1 MKLFII
7 SFLSLLFI
15 ATSTA
20 QVLKAKVTIDYGHL
34 PIEEQNYLVDLALN
48 IEDYINNYVW
58 TEDEYET
65 DIDITIF
72 IIIETVLKKSHE
84 KILKSQFQIKSI
96 SGESFYDK
104 EWEFP
109 YQPGYLFDHSKN
121 EFDPLLN
128 FIDYYA
134 HLILAGELDGYSL
147 HLGTPFYDEALS
159 LANRGVLSK
168 YSKGWNS
175 RSQELQKIT
184 NVRTRPLREAKPDFF
199 EAQYLLEEGQLD
211 EAKKYAVK
219 VLAAIERV
227 VNEQPNN
234 KYLRTFFDAHYVTFS
249 KIFENEPKY
258 LNLLI
263 KYDNYHRETYR
274 QVMPLKK

>member
-7 SFLSLLFI
+7 SFLSLFFI

-20 QVLKAKVTIDYGHL
+20 QVLKAKATIDYGHL
-34 PIEEQNYLVDLALN
+34 PLEEQNYLKDLALN

-84 KILKSQFQIKSI
+84 KICKSQFQIKSI

-109 YQPGYLFDHSKN
+109 YQPGYLFDHSKI

-147 HLGTPFYDEALS
+147 NLGTPFYDEALS
-159 LANRGVLSK
+159 IANRGVLSK
-168 YSKGWNS
+168 YSKGWNA

-184 NVRTRPLREAKPDFF
+184 NVRTRPLRQAKPDFF
-199 EAQYLLEEGQLD
+199 EAQYLLEEGQLE

-219 VLAAIERV
+219 VLTAIENV

-234 KYLRTFFDAHYVTFS
+234 KYLRTFFDAHYVTFA

-274 QVMPLKK
+274 QVMP

>member
-7 SFLSLLFI
+7 SFLSLFFI

-34 PIEEQNYLVDLALN
+34 PLEEQNYLEDLALN

-84 KILKSQFQIKSI
+84 KICKSQFQIKSI

-109 YQPGYLFDHSKN
+109 YQPGYLFDHSKI

-147 HLGTPFYDEALS
+147 NLGTPFYDEALS
-159 LANRGVLSK
+159 IANRGVLSK
-168 YSKGWNS
+168 YSKGWNA

-184 NVRTRPLREAKPDFF
+184 NVRTRPLRQAKPDFF
-199 EAQYLLEEGQLD
+199 EAQYLLEEGQLE

-219 VLAAIERV
+219 VLTAIENV

-234 KYLRTFFDAHYVTFS
+234 KYLRTFFDAHYVTFA

-274 QVMPLKK
+274 QVMP

>member
-7 SFLSLLFI
+7 SFLSLLFM
-15 ATSTA
+15 ATSAA

-65 DIDITIF
+65 DIDMTIF

-84 KILKSQFQIKSI
+84 KIYKSQFQIKSI

-109 YQPGYLFDHSKN
+109 YQPGYLFDHSKI

-128 FIDYYA
+128 YA
-134 HLILAGELDGYSL
+134 HLILAG
-147 HLGTPFYDEALS
+147 
-159 LANRGVLSK
+159 
-168 YSKGWNS
+168 
-175 RSQELQKIT
+175 
-184 NVRTRPLREAKPDFF
+184 
-199 EAQYLLEEGQLD
+199 
-211 EAKKYAVK
+211 
-219 VLAAIERV
+219 
-227 VNEQPNN
+227 
-234 KYLRTFFDAHYVTFS
+234 
-249 KIFENEPKY
+249 
-258 LNLLI
+258 
-263 KYDNYHRETYR
+263 
-274 QVMPLKK
+274 

>member
-7 SFLSLLFI
+7 SFLSLFFI

-34 PIEEQNYLVDLALN
+34 PLEEQNYLEDLALN

-72 IIIETVLKKSHE
+72 IIIETVLNKSHE
-84 KILKSQFQIKSI
+84 KIYKSQFQIKSI

-109 YQPGYLFDHSKN
+109 YQPGYLFDHSKI

-147 HLGTPFYDEALS
+147 NLGTPFYDEALS
-159 LANRGVLSK
+159 IANRGVLSK
-168 YSKGWNS
+168 YSKGWNT

-184 NVRTRPLREAKPDFF
+184 NVRTRPLRQAKPDFF
-199 EAQYLLEEGQLD
+199 EAQYLLEEGKLE

-219 VLAAIERV
+219 VLTAIEKV

-234 KYLRTFFDAHYVTFS
+234 KYLRTFFDAHYVTFA

-263 KYDNYHRETYR
+263 NYDNYHRETYR
-274 QVMPLKK
+274 QVMP

>member
-7 SFLSLLFI
+7 SLLSLFFI
-15 ATSTA
+15 VTSSA

-34 PIEEQNYLVDLALN
+34 PLEEQNYLENLAMN

-84 KILKSQFQIKSI
+84 KIYKSQFQIKSI

-109 YQPGYLFDHSKN
+109 YQPGYLFDHSKI

-159 LANRGVLSK
+159 IANRGVLSK
-168 YSKGWNS
+168 YSKGWNT
-175 RSQELQKIT
+175 RSKELQKIT

-199 EAQYLLEEGQLD
+199 EAQYLLEEGQRE

-219 VLAAIERV
+219 VLAAIEKV

-234 KYLRTFFDAHYVTFS
+234 KYLRTFFDAHYVTFA

-274 QVMPLKK
+274 QVMP

>member
-15 ATSTA
+15 TTSTA

-34 PIEEQNYLVDLALN
+34 PVEEQNYLENLALN

-72 IIIETVLKKSHE
+72 IIIETVMKKSHE
-84 KILKSQFQIKSI
+84 KIYKSQFQIKSI

-109 YQPGYLFDHSKN
+109 YQPGYLFDHSKF

-147 HLGTPFYDEALS
+147 HLGTTFYDEALS
-159 LANRGVLSK
+159 IANRGVLSK
-168 YSKGWNS
+168 YSKGWNT
-175 RSQELQKIT
+175 RSKELQKIT

-199 EAQYLLEEGQLD
+199 EAQYLLEEGQLE

-219 VLAAIERV
+219 VLTAIERV

-234 KYLRTFFDAHYVTFS
+234 KYLRTFFDAHYVTFA

-258 LNLLI
+258 LKLLI

-274 QVMPLKK
+274 QVMP

>member
-1 MKLFII
+1 MKLSII

-15 ATSTA
+15 TTSTA

-34 PIEEQNYLVDLALN
+34 PVEEQNYLENLALN

-72 IIIETVLKKSHE
+72 IIIETVMKKSHE
-84 KILKSQFQIKSI
+84 KIYKSQFQIKSI

-109 YQPGYLFDHSKN
+109 YQPGYLFDHSKF

-147 HLGTPFYDEALS
+147 HLGTTFYDEALS
-159 LANRGVLSK
+159 IANRGVLSK
-168 YSKGWNS
+168 YSKGWNT
-175 RSQELQKIT
+175 RSKELQKIT

-199 EAQYLLEEGQLD
+199 EAQYLLEEGQLE

-219 VLAAIERV
+219 VLTAIERV

-234 KYLRTFFDAHYVTFS
+234 KYLRTFFDAHYVTFA

-274 QVMPLKK
+274 QVMP

>member
-7 SFLSLLFI
+7 SFLSLFFI

-20 QVLKAKVTIDYGHL
+20 QVLKAKATIDYGHL
-34 PIEEQNYLVDLALN
+34 PLEEQNYLKDLALN

-72 IIIETVLKKSHE
+72 IIIETVLNKSHE
-84 KILKSQFQIKSI
+84 KICKSQFQIKSI

-109 YQPGYLFDHSKN
+109 YQPGYLFDHSKI

-147 HLGTPFYDEALS
+147 NLGTPFYDEALS
-159 LANRGVLSK
+159 IANRGVLSK
-168 YSKGWNS
+168 YSKGWNA

-184 NVRTRPLREAKPDFF
+184 NVRTRPLRQAKPDFF
-199 EAQYLLEEGQLD
+199 EAQYLLEEGQLE

-219 VLAAIERV
+219 VLTAIEKV

-234 KYLRTFFDAHYVTFS
+234 KYLRTFFDAHYVTFA

-274 QVMPLKK
+274 QVMP

>member
-7 SFLSLLFI
+7 SFLSLFFI
-15 ATSTA
+15 AISTA

-34 PIEEQNYLVDLALN
+34 PLEEQNYLEDLALN

-72 IIIETVLKKSHE
+72 IIIETVLNKSHE
-84 KILKSQFQIKSI
+84 KICKSQFQIKII

-109 YQPGYLFDHSKN
+109 YQPGYLFDHSKI

-147 HLGTPFYDEALS
+147 NLGTPFYDEALS
-159 LANRGVLSK
+159 IANRGVLSK
-168 YSKGWNS
+168 YSKGWNT

-184 NVRTRPLREAKPDFF
+184 NVRTRPLRQAKPDFF
-199 EAQYLLEEGQLD
+199 EAQYLLEEGQLE

-219 VLAAIERV
+219 VLTAIENV

-234 KYLRTFFDAHYVTFS
+234 KYLRTFFDAHYVTFA
-249 KIFENEPKY
+249 KIFKNEPKY

-274 QVMPLKK
+274 QVMP

>member
-15 ATSTA
+15 STSTA

-34 PIEEQNYLVDLALN
+34 PVEEQNYLENLALN

-84 KILKSQFQIKSI
+84 KIYKSQFQIKSI

-109 YQPGYLFDHSKN
+109 YQPGYLFDHSKI

-134 HLILAGELDGYSL
+134 HMILAGELDGYSL
-147 HLGTPFYDEALS
+147 SLGTPFYDEALS
-159 LANRGVLSK
+159 IANRGVLSK
-168 YSKGWNS
+168 YSKGWNT

-184 NVRTRPLREAKPDFF
+184 NVRTRPLREAKPDYF

-234 KYLRTFFDAHYVTFS
+234 KYLRTFFDAHYVTFA
-249 KIFENEPKY
+249 KIFENDPKY

-274 QVMPLKK
+274 QVMP